1 MPTYSSDHIVDAVLA
16 GVANARH
23 TYAAWTSDGGYFAWA
38 PEYLI
43 TVSVA
48 RMLWECCP
56 PLTVWPEYRLT
67 DAMRE
72 AGLSDRQARA
82 GHLDGNRRADLLLY
96 REKSRP
102 HAIVEIKRNVE
113 GWGRIAADVERMRAL
128 VAGAESS
135 FEMGVVAFNCTL
147 IGGPDGRGMA
157 VLQERLARMS
167 HAASSLHQPGWRCSL
182 MTGDM
187 DFDGHEYWSAAAIV
201 LERSRPKRL
210 PLAKRV
216 ERKYPRP
223 LASSLICGE

>member
-1 MPTYSSDHIVDAVLA
+1 MSDKYNELIVESVLA
-16 GVANARH
+16 GVADAKH
-23 TYAAWTSDGGYFAWA
+23 TYAAWTQDGGYFAWA

-48 RMLWECCP
+48 RKLWECCP

-72 AGLSDRQARA
+72 AGLDQRHARA
-82 GHLDGNRRADLLLY
+82 GQLDGNRRADLLLY

-102 HAIVEIKRNVE
+102 HAIVEIKRNVD

-147 IGGPDGRGMA
+147 IGGPDGRGTA
-157 VLQERLARMS
+157 VLHERLARMD
-167 HAASSLHQPGWRCSL
+167 AAAAGLWQPGWTCRL
-182 MTGDM
+182 LTGDM
-187 DFDGHEYWSAAAIV
+187 GFDGHEYWSAAAVV
-201 LERSRPKRL
+201 LERARRVRL
-210 PLAKRV
+210 PLARRT

-223 LASSLICGE
+223 LVSSLHCGE